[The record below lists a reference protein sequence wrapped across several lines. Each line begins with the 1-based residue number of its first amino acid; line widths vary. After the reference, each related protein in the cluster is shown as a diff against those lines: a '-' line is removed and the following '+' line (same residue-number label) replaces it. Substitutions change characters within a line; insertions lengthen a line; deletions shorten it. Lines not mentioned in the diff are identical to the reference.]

1 MISSADQRARFAA
14 LAAEEV
20 ARLQSPAWPV
30 SAALANRRRN
40 RYLNVLP
47 WDQTRVHLPAAPDAD
62 YINASWVEICGRPY
76 IAAQGPLASTT
87 AHFWAMCFHEAEQ
100 RGCGAVVVCM
110 VTPLVESGVEK
121 CARYW
126 PLAHERHWELGAGLA
141 RDGVAPGDLSLT
153 WVGERAHAGLV
164 VTEMRLALA
173 ATVKRVVHYGYLGW
187 RDTLVPL
194 SPEPLLA
201 LSRALALERALHP
214 SLVPVVH
221 CSAGVG
227 RTGTFIALD
236 AWAQTSPAAA
246 LPEGPTA
253 EQWGDDPVYQ
263 TVRRL
268 RACRMMMVQTVH
280 QYMWL
285 YGVAK
290 MLAR

>member
-1 MISSADQRARFAA
+1 MIPRTEQQLRFAA
-14 LAAEEV
+14 IVAEEA
-20 ARLQSPAWPV
+20 ARLHSLAWPV

-47 WDQTRVHLPAAPDAD
+47 WDQTRVQLSGDSD
-62 YINASWVEICGRPY
+62 YINASWVDVCGRQY
-76 IAAQGPLASTT
+76 IAAQGPLESTT
-87 AHFWAMCFHEAEQ
+87 AHFWAMCFHQAEQ
-100 RGCGAVVVCM
+100 RGCGTVAVCM
-110 VTPLVESGVEK
+110 VTPLVESGIEK

-126 PLAHERHWELGAGLA
+126 PLAHERHWELGEELV
-141 RDGVAPGDLSLT
+141 RDGVTPADLSLT

-173 ATVKRVVHYGYLGW
+173 GREKRVVHYGYLGW

-194 SPEPLLA
+194 SPAPLLE
-201 LSRALALERALHP
+201 LSRALASDRATHP
-214 SLVPVVH
+214 GLVPVVH

-236 AWAQTSPAAA
+236 AWYQTSPEAA
-246 LPEGPTA
+246 LPENRDA
-253 EQWGDDPVYQ
+253 EKWGSDPVYQ

-290 MLAR
+290 MLTK